1 MTYWPGDRN
10 AADMKEQPRLHKRA
24 NTVEFEWKLNK
35 NVKRVE
41 SSHSFVQ
48 ETSLCESNKGPVEL
62 SWVDIY

>member
-41 SSHSFVQ
+41 SSHSFEQ
-48 ETSLCESNKGPVEL
+48 WAKGMFKKLPN
-62 SWVDIY
+62 